1 METLGNKSCDFSVFF
16 PQLKRVNSPA
26 FFCSFQDFSKFVKRK
41 MSAQAERFDHRLNEL
56 DQVIQDQ
63 AHRIASLE
71 LTKTEQETAI
81 KHLTEVVGLFVQ
93 LKV

>member
-1 METLGNKSCDFSVFF
+1 
-16 PQLKRVNSPA
+16 
-26 FFCSFQDFSKFVKRK
+26 